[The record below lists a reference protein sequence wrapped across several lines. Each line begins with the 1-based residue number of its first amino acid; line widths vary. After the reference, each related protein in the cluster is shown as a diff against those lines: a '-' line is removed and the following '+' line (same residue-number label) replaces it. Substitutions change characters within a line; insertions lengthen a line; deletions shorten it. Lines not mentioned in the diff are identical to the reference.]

1 MSIYIGNLPSNF
13 TEDELT
19 SIFLAYG
26 VVRQVRL
33 LTNHRTDDLCGFG
46 LIEMSTNS
54 EEIAAITAL
63 NHAECMG
70 RNLRVNKVMPTE
82 NYDSESD
89 WFPL

>member
-1 MSIYIGNLPSNF
+1 MSIYIENLPSNV

-19 SIFLAYG
+19 SVFLAYG

-33 LTNHRTDDLCGFG
+33 PNHKTDDLCGFG
-46 LIEMSTNS
+46 LIEMSTDS
-54 EEIAAITAL
+54 EEIAAIAAL

-70 RNLRVNKVMPTE
+70 RNLRVNKVIPNE
-82 NYDSESD
+82 NHDSESD